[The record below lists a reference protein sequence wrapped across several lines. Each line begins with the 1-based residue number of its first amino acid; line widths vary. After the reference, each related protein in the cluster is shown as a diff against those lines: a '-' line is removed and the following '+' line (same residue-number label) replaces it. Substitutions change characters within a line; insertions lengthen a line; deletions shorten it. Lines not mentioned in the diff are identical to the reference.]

1 MGQPTQELP
10 SVYTTRGHNTPP
22 QASAFD
28 PFGTRLSFSAPD
40 DVQCHRADRARQP
53 GATTTNRS
61 RVHAY
66 PNPPRGL
73 TMYALPEKRREG
85 RPEIRI
91 S

>member
-1 MGQPTQELP
+1 MGQPTQEP
-10 SVYTTRGHNTPP
+10 PPVYTTRGHNTPP
-22 QASAFD
+22 QASACD
-28 PFGTRLSFSAPD
+28 PFGTRLSFSALD

-53 GATTTNRS
+53 GATTTNYS

-66 PNPPRGL
+66 PDAQRGL
-73 TMYALPEKRREG
+73 TMYELPETRREG